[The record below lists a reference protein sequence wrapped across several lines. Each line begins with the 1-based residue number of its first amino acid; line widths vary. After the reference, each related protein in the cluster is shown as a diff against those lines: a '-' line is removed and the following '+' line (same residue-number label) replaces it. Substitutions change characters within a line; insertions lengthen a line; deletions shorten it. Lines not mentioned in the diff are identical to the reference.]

1 MEFDGLRQLAHVEL
15 PIPEISVVTVHH
27 KKALEISKLYKNDTV
42 YLLYIFNLHES
53 GIRLSSTPQAPLFRP
68 AFKRSVHFWHMAE

>member
-1 MEFDGLRQLAHVEL
+1 MVFDGLRQLAHVVL
-15 PIPEISVVTVHH
+15 PILERSVVTAHH
-27 KKALEISKLYKNDTV
+27 KRTLEISKVCKDDIV

-68 AFKRSVHFWHMAE
+68 NFKQSVHFGHMAV

>member
-1 MEFDGLRQLAHVEL
+1 MDFDGLRLLAHVEL
-15 PIPEISVVTVHH
+15 PIPERSVVTVHS
-27 KKALEISKLYKNDTV
+27 KKTLEISKVYKDDIV

-68 AFKRSVHFWHMAE
+68 KFKRSVHFGHMAE